1 MFSVLEIECPLPDVP
16 ANANV
21 THSAGRYVGEKAVY
35 VCQHGYDL
43 VGSNIRVCQSD
54 GSWSLS
60 TPQCISKLYQDFH
73 MNGNVCYFVCII

>member
-21 THSAGRYVGEKAVY
+21 THSAGRNVGDITVY
-35 VCQHGYDL
+35 VCQHGSDL

-54 GSWSLS
+54 GSWSPS
-60 TPQCISKLYQDFH
+60 PKCISKFYQDFY
-73 MNGNVCYFVCII
+73 MNGNV